1 MPSGTRIAPAE
12 RRGWLEQ
19 YEHGTRIDKIAHE
32 AGRTQR
38 TINEHLAQAR
48 RERQQQEVT
57 AGLLT
62 QAYQRHFAQLL
73 ELAETLGQ
81 AAPRVNPR
89 GILGTA
95 GLDTKM
101 LYQGLQAHVPRSRLW
116 RAIKT
121 WEESSRELDRESQKR
136 RSTIEV
142 LVVEKT
148 AVWPGILT
156 EGFVGSLWNAVLM
169 AAEGRSPDE
178 MGYRVDSS
186 GGFSQLHCG
195 NFLLSDRVPTQEGLA
210 EIQRQHQ
217 MLLQALMASEML
229 APLDRLVSRWQGA
242 RDTIQEEVM
251 VLRLRQI
258 LPGQCR
264 LCPGGEAPSGIH
276 STRTRRSDE

>member
-1 MPSGTRIAPAE
+1 MPRGTRIAPAE

-95 GLDTKM
+95 DLDTKNAVPGTASPCPQEPA
-101 LYQGLQAHVPRSRLW
+101 LAGYQDLGR
-116 RAIKT
+116 
-121 WEESSRELDRESQKR
+121 
-136 RSTIEV
+136 V
-142 LVVEKT
+142 L
-148 AVWPGILT
+148 PGI
-156 EGFVGSLWNAVLM
+156 GPGVPK
-169 AAEGRSPDE
+169 AAEHHRGASRRKDGRLAW
-178 MGYRVDSS
+178 DS
-186 GGFSQLHCG
+186 
-195 NFLLSDRVPTQEGLA
+195 D
-210 EIQRQHQ
+210 
-217 MLLQALMASEML
+217 
-229 APLDRLVSRWQGA
+229 
-242 RDTIQEEVM
+242 
-251 VLRLRQI
+251 
-258 LPGQCR
+258 
-264 LCPGGEAPSGIH
+264 
-276 STRTRRSDE
+276 